1 MNSRIIK
8 TREFA
13 REAHKD
19 QLYDG
24 FPYILHLHAA
34 YMVGRRFGVDDPDVL
49 DALWL
54 HDLVEDTTFTTT
66 DVNIRFGTRVAD
78 IVDLVTEPKGTR
90 KERHA
95 YSYPRIA
102 KDGDAR
108 VVKLCDRISHLEWGG
123 SKVGMYVKE
132 HEGFKEAFGPHLTWT
147 ERALWIHLD
156 KLIFEAT

>member
-1 MNSRIIK
+1 MISIIK
-8 TREFA
+8 AREFA
-13 REAHKD
+13 REAHKN

-54 HDLVEDTTFTTT
+54 HDLVEDTLFTTT
-66 DVNIRFGTRVAD
+66 DVSIRFGTRVAD

-132 HEGFKEAFGPHLTWT
+132 HDSFVSALGPSFHRTENSLWMHLNY
-147 ERALWIHLD
+147 
-156 KLIFEAT
+156 LINENR